1 MVAFDLMVGFEI
13 NLKEFILGDVLQFLA
28 RVKKSGVLKVFG
40 GVSGEI
46 YLQDGLVIH
55 ATDGSEKGM
64 EALFNL
70 SFVDLDKANFE
81 LGISSPEQTISEELG
96 KLTEN
101 IEKRRIEFEEIKK
114 KLPPLETILTK
125 STKDLEFA
133 VALRRTDW
141 QILALID
148 GKRKLGDVIDE
159 SKIGGYEVTKTVVW
173 LKDQGLIYDA
183 AATER
188 VMSKLTEFLG
198 VLFENFAKNGLNWL
212 KKWSEVNAN
221 NKKTLDALQINEE
234 TLEIE
239 IKTGLTSAEI
249 DEVLKNLEEFIN
261 VEGPKV
267 YGKLLFRKKFE
278 DFKKKIKL

>member
-1 MVAFDLMVGFEI
+1 LVAFDLMAGFEI

-46 YLQDGLVIH
+46 YLRDGLVIH

-70 SFVDLDKANFE
+70 SFVDMDKANFE
-81 LGISSPEQTISEELG
+81 LGVSPSEQTISEELG
-96 KLTEN
+96 KLTED

-125 STKDLEFA
+125 STKDLESG

-159 SKIGGYEVTKTVVW
+159 SKIGGYEATKTVVW
-173 LKDQGLIYDA
+173 LKDQGLIDDA
-183 AATER
+183 AAAER

-249 DEVLKNLEEFIN
+249 DEALKNLEEFIN